1 MSRCYCGSVLGILV
15 IAFAWV
21 DASWASI
28 ALTVLGALVAA
39 KALGGACCCAAKKED
54 AKSGTSEAGR

>member
-1 MSRCYCGSVLGILV
+1 VLGILV

-54 AKSGTSEAGR
+54 ANSGTSEAGR